1 MCAIKI
7 KRTVTHA
14 LTLIDVVQCACSDP
28 IFLVLPSEVDL
39 VMNCSFKSH
48 SLSIICITKYMSFT
62 FEFLYFVSSNSFM
75 EV

>member
-14 LTLIDVVQCACSDP
+14 LTLIDVVQCDP